1 MSKTAKDLTPEQHI
15 LNQAA
20 QWFAVLQDDASN
32 EDDYRQWQA
41 WLAQD
46 PAHAVVW
53 KRVELLSQPFQ
64 KLANTV
70 PNGVAREALGQI
82 HDSGRRRM
90 LRLLGMG
97 GTVIGTGLILRYGL
111 PWQAWQY
118 EYAVAHAAYQTR
130 VGGRRQY
137 TLMDGTQLVLN
148 TDSAVDVDYN
158 QHLRRIVIYRGEILV
173 QSAHDHQGKSRPLVV
188 DTPVA
193 RLTALGT
200 RFTVRSTRQSGHV
213 AVFEG
218 AVQVAPEKAAAMRVM
233 AGQQVRFT
241 EDTIIADGVAE
252 LSREA
257 WAQGKIIAD
266 NLPLM
271 HFIHELNRYTA
282 VSIQVRPEVAHLRLV
297 GVYSIANPSTDIPVI
312 LAALENALPVRVHH
326 TSQAELA
333 IFPK

>member
-1 MSKTAKDLTPEQHI
+1 MNKTSKHLTPEQHI

-20 QWFAVLQDDASN
+20 EWFAILQDDARS
-32 EDDYRQWQA
+32 EDDYQQWQA
-41 WLAQD
+41 WLAKD

-53 KRVELLSQPFQ
+53 QRVEALSQPFQ
-64 KLANTV
+64 RLANTV
-70 PNGVAREALGQI
+70 PSGVAREALGHIQ
-82 HDSGRRRM
+82 DAGRRRM
-90 LRLLGMG
+90 LRLLGVG

-118 EYAVAHAAYQTR
+118 EYAVAHAAYRTR
-130 VGGRRQY
+130 VGGRHQY
-137 TLMDGTQLVLN
+137 TLMDGTQLILN

-158 QHLRRIVIYRGEILV
+158 QQLRRIVLYRGEILV
-173 QSAHDHQGKSRPLVV
+173 QSAHDHQSKSRPLVV

-200 RFTVRSTRQSGHV
+200 RFTVRSTQQSGHV
-213 AVFEG
+213 AVFGG
-218 AVQVAPEKAAAMRVM
+218 AVQVAPEKAEPVRVI

-241 EDTIIADGVAE
+241 EDGVIADGVAE

-266 NLPLM
+266 NIPLM

-282 VSIQVRPEVAHLRLV
+282 VSIQVNPEVAHLRLV

-312 LAALENALPVRVHH
+312 LTALENALPVRVQH
-326 TSQAELA
+326 TSQAALA
-333 IFPK
+333 IIPK